1 MDYANWGQAALGCF
15 FHAVKHTLKYI
26 RELGEQLKHVACIEQ
41 KDFHDLLRFKL
52 NVAMGG

>member
-15 FHAVKHTLKYI
+15 YHTVNNMLKYI

-41 KDFHDLLRFKL
+41 KDFQDVLRLKL
-52 NVAMGG
+52 NVAIGG